1 MMSGEESAVYKAN
14 ANFYRAFESFDIAQM
29 ERVWLK
35 ADYIECFHPGWGMLR
50 GWEPVMTSWRRIFEN
65 TDEMRFVLTEPR
77 IAVRDSVAWVTLYEN
92 LTNRLGREESA
103 AVVLTTNI
111 FEKHPAGWLL
121 IHHHGSPVMPPPM
134 PDDSSTVH

>member
-1 MMSGEESAVYKAN
+1 MSKEQGEVFQAN
-14 ANFYRAFESFDIAQM
+14 ENFYRAFESFDITKM
-29 ERVWLK
+29 EQVWLK

-50 GWEPVMTSWRRIFEN
+50 GWEAVMTSWRRIFEN

-92 LTNRLGREESA
+92 LTNRLGEKESG

-111 FEKHPAGWLL
+111 FEKYPVGWLL
-121 IHHHGSPVMPPPM
+121 IHHHGSPVMQPLTRIDP
-134 PDDSSTVH
+134 STVH